1 MDPAICSDSSSLD
14 FLGDHLL
21 LSEKIKSLP
30 TETLELLRSITSREI
45 CKRQQMDPYTK
56 LFLWKSKNKLRKI
69 FVHYSKSATGWLI
82 SIQVIDENL
91 KMYLTS
97 HYSDYCKETNPT
109 PKKNSRVLA
118 AAKMIECLNLD
129 QQN

>member
-1 MDPAICSDSSSLD
+1 MTCQDNTSLD

-30 TETLELLRSITSREI
+30 TETLELLQSITAREI
-45 CKRQQMDPYTK
+45 CHRKQIDPYSR
-56 LFLWKSKNKLRKI
+56 LFQWRSKNHSRKI
-69 FVHYSKSATGWLI
+69 FVHYSKPATGWLI

-91 KMYLTS
+91 NTHLTS

-109 PKKNSRVLA
+109 PKKNSKKLA